1 MKKHSLVLMFILLA
15 ICLTGCMRFNTS
27 ITIKSNG
34 KMDVNML
41 YAAMDMSEYSDG
53 ESKSQGLTPEQKK
66 QYEDDGWKVED
77 YASDGYTGFILSKNN
92 VDLKDINATMKQTSE
107 NTKQGGDFNITRSGL
122 KYTLKWQVYNSS
134 DKGSMSQ
141 AAPYIKQSGGYMK
154 FTINLPVKPVSSN
167 ATSTTNNGK
176 TLEWDLLNLGE
187 DGSIEVTYTLI
198 NVPLIIILS
207 VVALVLAAAI
217 VVVIIVIKKKGTAKR
232 F

>member
-134 DKGSMSQ
+134 DKGSMTQ

>member
-207 VVALVLAAAI
+207 VVALVLVAAI

>member
-207 VVALVLAAAI
+207 VVAMVLAAAI
-217 VVVIIVIKKKGTAKR
+217 VVVNKKKKKKGTAKR